1 MVYIFFIA
9 ENVLPMLREKYN
21 FSEQI
26 NIIIDFDEK
35 DADTELIRFILIYL
49 NNYYPLLLAKM
60 HVVKFEI
67 NNLKKNISFRK
78 ELETLNLFRVCFIFN
93 VKIEY

>member
-35 DADTELIRFILIYL
+35 DADTELIRFILFYL
-49 NNYYPLLLAKM
+49 NNFYPLLLAKM

-78 ELETLNLFRVCFIFN
+78 ELETLNLFRVKIFY